1 MFAPFIPHISEEIW
15 ENMGNKV
22 SIINTPWP
30 SYNKDFLLKNEVTIA
45 VQITGKM
52 RGTIIATNNAT
63 QEDIVNSVY
72 KDIKLG
78 KYLENQSIKKVIY
91 VPNKIINFI
100 I

>member
-1 MFAPFIPHISEEIW
+1 
-15 ENMGNKV
+15 
-22 SIINTPWP
+22 
-30 SYNKDFLLKNEVTIA
+30 
-45 VQITGKM
+45 M
-52 RGTIIATNNAT
+52 RGTIIVTNSAT